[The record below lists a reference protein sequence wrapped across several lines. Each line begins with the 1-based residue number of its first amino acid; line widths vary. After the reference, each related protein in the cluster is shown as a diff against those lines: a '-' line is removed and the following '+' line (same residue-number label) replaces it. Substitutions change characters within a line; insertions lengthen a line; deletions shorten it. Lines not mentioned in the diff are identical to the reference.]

1 MRAAVILAGVVLGL
15 GGFLVAVIYS
25 IIIGWGC
32 NGTDAGEPPS
42 PDSLGATLC
51 DSPAFPWGVL
61 TLGLAVLIAPL
72 WGCVVAARRR
82 RYAPLL
88 GSAAAAAA
96 AVSALGLMLH
106 AVEEGTENAALFVGL
121 PVLACL
127 GMTAVAIRQ
136 SRTERGQ

>member
-15 GGFLVAVIYS
+15 SGFLVAVIYS
-25 IIIGWGC
+25 IVIGWGC

-51 DSPAFPWGVL
+51 DSPAFPWAL
-61 TLGLAVLIAPL
+61 LALGFVALIAPV
-72 WGCVVAARRR
+72 WGAVVAARRR
-82 RYAPLL
+82 RYSPLL
-88 GSAAAAAA
+88 GCAAAAAA

>member
-15 GGFLVAVIYS
+15 GGFLAAIIYS
-25 IIIGWGC
+25 IVIAWGC

-42 PDSLGATLC
+42 PHSLGATLC
-51 DSPAFPWGVL
+51 DSPAFPWAVL
-61 TLGLAVLIAPL
+61 ALGLAALIAPL
-72 WGCVVAARRR
+72 WGCVVAVRRR
-82 RYAPLL
+82 RWAPLL

-96 AVSALGLMLH
+96 TVSALGLMLH

-121 PVLACL
+121 PVLACVGL
-127 GMTAVAIRQ
+127 TAVAIRQ

>member
-25 IIIGWGC
+25 IIIGLGC

-51 DSPAFPWGVL
+51 DSPAFPWAVL
-61 TLGLAVLIAPL
+61 ALGLAALSAPL
-72 WGCVVAARRR
+72 WGCVVAVRRR

-106 AVEEGTENAALFVGL
+106 AGEEGTENAALFVGL

-127 GMTAVAIRQ
+127 GITAVAIRQ
-136 SRTERGQ
+136 SRTERGR

>member
-25 IIIGWGC
+25 IIIGLGC

-51 DSPAFPWGVL
+51 DSPAFPWAVL
-61 TLGLAVLIAPL
+61 ALGLAALIAPL

-82 RYAPLL
+82 RWGPLL

-127 GMTAVAIRQ
+127 GITAVAIRQ
-136 SRTERGQ
+136 SRTERGR